1 VSRSAEAKEWQ
12 SNPGKENP
20 GMNAVFLIGRI
31 VFGGFF
37 LVNGINHFTMMRMM
51 AAYSEAKGVPAAG
64 PAVVVTGLLLIFG
77 GLSVLLG
84 FQPRLGLAALIVF
97 LVGVTP
103 LMHGFWQVADAQARL
118 HRPAPSPD
126 PLAHEPGRPARA
138 ASESNH
144 VSGRD

>member
-1 VSRSAEAKEWQ
+1 
-12 SNPGKENP
+12 
-20 GMNAVFLIGRI
+20 MNAVFLIGRI

-37 LVNGINHFTMMRMM
+37 LVNGINHLTMLSMM

-84 FQPRLGLAALIVF
+84 FRPRLGLAALIVF

-118 HRPAPSPD
+118 HETTQFMKNAALLGAALALLRLPIPWPVSLDARLERRPN
-126 PLAHEPGRPARA
+126 RTT
-138 ASESNH
+138 
-144 VSGRD
+144 